1 MSFKRPYFKNN
12 KVDYG
17 EILNAGKN
25 ANIILLKQKS
35 NESGIPVNIADENN
49 NNLFHLALMNSSIKS
64 ESKIINFFK
73 YLLSENTS
81 PDMMNIDG
89 MTPLHIACKR
99 QSKKV
104 VDYLLEIGC
113 DINSIDNK
121 GLYPIDYILKGKYKM
136 FKKEK
141 SITDLYKIELKKELV
156 DDSLIEKIYNKY
168 KENKSPNDKLQF
180 DVIEKFIKNSLLNE
194 CSRELYIIYKSDIRN
209 RSVIRENIK
218 AIQTKIVDKLLKLD
232 DIKSIDNFE
241 SLKKIT
247 FVGGSAAAAA
257 AANAKDKY
265 NKIKDEYEEFKK
277 KKIYRFI

>member
-1 MSFKRPYFKNN
+1 MFKRKINN
-12 KVDYG
+12 R
-17 EILNAGKN
+17 
-25 ANIILLKQKS
+25 
-35 NESGIPVNIADENN
+35 
-49 NNLFHLALMNSSIKS
+49 
-64 ESKIINFFK
+64 
-73 YLLSENTS
+73 
-81 PDMMNIDG
+81 
-89 MTPLHIACKR
+89 PLQNRI
-99 QSKKV
+99 
-104 VDYLLEIGC
+104 
-113 DINSIDNK
+113 
-121 GLYPIDYILKGKYKM
+121 
-136 FKKEK
+136 
-141 SITDLYKIELKKELV
+141 KKELV

-257 AANAKDKY
+257 NAKDKY

-277 KKIYRFI
+277 FTDLFNEIFNPKFVYDDKTELSIHYLKLKKKEKVVNLYTLI